1 MNARKGTE
9 THGNAR
15 RGANG
20 ATGASQRG
28 PGYGS
33 EWREARLGDVVELK
47 RGYDLPQAER
57 RSGPIPIVSSSGITD
72 QHSEAMVKGPGVVTG
87 RYGTIGQV
95 FFVREDF
102 WPLNTTLYVR
112 DFKGNDPRWVS
123 YFLRTLDFLSYSDK
137 AAVPGVNRNHLHQA
151 HVRFP
156 VDVGE
161 QRGIAAI
168 LGALDDKIDLNRRMS
183 EMLEAMARGLFK
195 SWFVDFDPVRAR
207 AEGRN
212 PECPTAIVDLFPST
226 FETTAEGP
234 MPMSW
239 RLGPFSDVVEL
250 HRVAEKPF
258 ESPARTFLHFS
269 IPAYDDGQ
277 WPTTE
282 LGESIQS
289 TKWRVPSGA
298 ILVSKLNPAIERV
311 WLVDAAEGQRAVCST
326 EFLVLSPSAAFG
338 RAYLYCLCRA
348 PHFRQQLAALVTGTS
363 NSHQRAP
370 VDGILALEVAVPAQP
385 VVVAFEEAAM
395 PLLQRS
401 VACRRESRTLA
412 ALRDTLLPKLIS
424 GELRIPDAERIVGEV
439 A

>member
-1 MNARKGTE
+1 MGGEWRRTTVGQVSKRVTKGTTPTTIGGRFTE
-9 THGNAR
+9 TGV
-15 RGANG
+15 
-20 ATGASQRG
+20 SFVKV
-28 PGYGS
+28 
-33 EWREARLGDVVELK
+33 EAISDDGRFLRHRFAFIDNETDRMLSRSRLQDGDVLFTI
-47 RGYDLPQAER
+47 A
-57 RSGPIPIVSSSGITD
+57 
-72 QHSEAMVKGPGVVTG
+72 
-87 RYGTIGQV
+87 GTIGRVGRVTREILPANTNQAV
-95 FFVREDF
+95 AIVRPDSAVVDGAYLYYVLRDEARVENARTRIVQSVQANF
-102 WPLNTTLYVR
+102 SLAELSAIELPLPPI
-112 DFKGNDPRWVS
+112 GHQHAIAHI
-123 YFLRTLDFLSYSDK
+123 LS
-137 AAVPGVNRNHLHQA
+137 
-151 HVRFP
+151 
-156 VDVGE
+156 
-161 QRGIAAI
+161 
-168 LGALDDKIDLNRRMS
+168 ALDDKIDLNRRMS
-183 EMLEAMARGLFK
+183 ETLEAMARALFK
-195 SWFVDFDPVRAR
+195 SWFVDFEPVRAK
-207 AEGRN
+207 AERRN

-298 ILVSKLNPAIERV
+298 ILVSKLNPGIERV

-326 EFLVLSPSAAFG
+326 EFLVLSPSAAVG

-370 VDGILALEVAVPAQP
+370 VDGILALEVTVPPQP
-385 VVVAFEEAAM
+385 VVVAFEEAAS

-412 ALRDTLLPKLIS
+412 SLRDTLLPKLIS